1 MYCPRCGAPNTETT
15 KFCRQCGLALME
27 VTNYVATGGTA
38 SLMPPA
44 PPSAEL
50 AGSFTPNQKMGLAIT
65 AIVTSPAWTAVLTQ
79 PFGLQGRI
87 PAICAVLMPVA
98 IPAAVIYFRNQAKRL
113 AQMNPRPQTFVST
126 APQMYAPQQPQAP
139 QPQAWL
145 QASVMPVSAV
155 PSSETPRTTP
165 NTNPFAQ
172 QPVSIIEDE
181 TKRLPNQ

>member
-27 VTNYVATGGTA
+27 VTNYVATGGTSPLRPQVPTA
-38 SLMPPA
+38 TDLTGGFS
-44 PPSAEL
+44 PS
-50 AGSFTPNQKMGLAIT
+50 QKMGLAIA
-65 AIVTSPAWTAVLTQ
+65 AIATSPAWTAVLGR
-79 PFGLQGRI
+79 PFGLHSSL
-87 PAICAVLMPVA
+87 PAICAVLMPIA
-98 IPAAVIYFRNQAKRL
+98 IPLAVIYFRNQAKRL
-113 AQMNPRPQTFVST
+113 AQMNL
-126 APQMYAPQQPQAP
+126 QPQAYAPPQPQIYAPP

-145 QASVMPVSAV
+145 QAPVMPVSSV
-155 PSSETPRTTP
+155 PSTETPRTTP